1 MMLLPFLV
9 LAAVAAVAADNVTT
23 SCGPAVQKSVSWC
36 VPAYT
41 TATPGAVDTDGERYY
56 VLRPPTLTAYSEDGA
71 QLWKFSATFMALG
84 ATAVLAADSTYLYS
98 LYKDTGTVIWSV
110 PLSSYSSQLQCS
122 SSNSFYAKKHSS
134 YYAFTCYSSS
144 SGVSSAVT
152 AAINEQGVIVN
163 KVFNSQYWN
172 IATNYVIAKTP
183 TCDSMIFINET
194 SVITFPLPGSS
205 SSYSATATTYSNGWV
220 AVANYFTNTIN
231 YALSPDLTQQM
242 YLLAGYGV
250 APSCFDYFSRIPNT
264 FACADGEI
272 LGTNAFG
279 FLCGFNALNELKW
292 YTRTAPA
299 TLPGGI
305 LSSGLLARNTA
316 AMLVADGNN
325 GYNLCAVV
333 R

>member
-1 MMLLPFLV
+1 
-9 LAAVAAVAADNVTT
+9 
-23 SCGPAVQKSVSWC
+23 

-98 LYKDTGTVIWSV
+98 LYRDTGTVIWSV

-122 SSNSFYAKKHSS
+122 SGTFYAKKHSS
-134 YYAFTCYSSS
+134 YYAFTC
-144 SGVSSAVT
+144 SSASGSVT
-152 AAINEQGVIVN
+152 AAINEQGVVVN
-163 KVFNSQYWN
+163 KVYNSQYWN

-183 TCDSMIFINET
+183 TSDSMIFINET
-194 SVITFPLPGSS
+194 SVITFPLPV
-205 SSYSATATTYSNGWV
+205 ATSQYYYTIATTYSNGWI
-220 AVANYFTNTIN
+220 AIANYYTNTIN
-231 YALSPDLTQQM
+231 YAMSPDLSQQM

-250 APSCFDYFSRIPNT
+250 APSCFNYFSRIPNT

-305 LSSGLLARNTA
+305 LSSGLLARSTA

-325 GYNLCAVV
+325 GYNLCVVV